1 VDDESGEQNEHAASD
16 EHEQKAPAGDAPPA
30 PVDLAT
36 LTAKVYRL
44 LLEDLRLDRARG
56 AR

>member
-1 VDDESGEQNEHAASD
+1 MDDESGEHNEHAASA
-16 EHEQKAPAGDAPPA
+16 EHEPQTPSGDAPAA
-30 PVDLAT
+30 PVDLAK